1 MNYSKKKDQ
10 IIIHNLEVFCNHGVY
25 QEENVLGQKFLVD
38 AVIYTDNRTAG
49 LSDRLEDSVNYGEVC
64 RLIEELMKQQN
75 DKLIERVAER
85 ITAGILRRYPRV
97 DSVDLEVKKPWAPVM
112 RHIEYASVKIHRGR
126 HTAYV
131 GLGSNMGDR
140 EEYLKQAIR
149 SIDSLED
156 VRVCRQASILET
168 EPYGY
173 LEQDLF
179 LNTVICIETL
189 LEPEELLAQLMQ
201 IEKDAGRTRE
211 IHWGPRTLDLD
222 LLLYDDRILTNPE
235 LVIPHPGI
243 EKRKFVLDPLC
254 EIAPYEVHPL
264 LNKRFITLKEELDLT
279 DKNQ

>member
-25 QEENVLGQKFLVD
+25 KEENVLGQKFLVD
-38 AVIYTDNRTAG
+38 VVIYTDNRLAG

-64 RLIEELMKQQN
+64 RLIEEIMKQQN

-85 ITAGILRRYPRV
+85 IAAGILRKYSPI
-97 DSVDLEVKKPWAPVM
+97 DSVDVEVKKPWAPVM
-112 RHIEYASVKIHRGR
+112 RHIDYASVKIHRGR
-126 HTAYV
+126 HRAYI
-131 GLGSNMGDR
+131 GLGSNIGNR
-140 EEYLKQAIR
+140 EEYLKQAI
-149 SIDSLED
+149 SAIDSLED
-156 VRVCRQASILET
+156 VRVCRQASIQET

-173 LEQDLF
+173 LEQAPF

-189 LEPEELLAQLMQ
+189 LEPEELLSELMQ
-201 IEKDAGRTRE
+201 IEQEAGRTRE

-222 LLLYDDRILTNPE
+222 ILLYDDRILTSPD

-243 EKRKFVLDPLC
+243 EKRRFVLDPLC

-264 LNKRFITLKEELDLT
+264 LNKRFITLKEELEL
-279 DKNQ
+279 KEKSE

>member
-1 MNYSKKKDQ
+1 
-10 IIIHNLEVFCNHGVY
+10 
-25 QEENVLGQKFLVD
+25 
-38 AVIYTDNRTAG
+38 
-49 LSDRLEDSVNYGEVC
+49 
-64 RLIEELMKQQN
+64 
-75 DKLIERVAER
+75 
-85 ITAGILRRYPRV
+85 
-97 DSVDLEVKKPWAPVM
+97 
-112 RHIEYASVKIHRGR
+112 
-126 HTAYV
+126 
-131 GLGSNMGDR
+131 MGDR

-173 LEQDLF
+173 LEQDFF

>member
-25 QEENVLGQKFLVD
+25 KEENVLGQKFLVD
-38 AVIYTDNRTAG
+38 VVMHTDNRTAG

-64 RLIEELMKQQN
+64 RLIEEVMKQQN

-85 ITAGILRRYPRV
+85 IATSILRNYHRIDNV
-97 DSVDLEVKKPWAPVM
+97 EVEVKKPWAPVM
-112 RHIEYASVKIHRGR
+112 RHIEYASVRIQRRR
-126 HTAYV
+126 HKAYI

-140 EEYLKQAIR
+140 ESYLNHAIEA
-149 SIDSLED
+149 IDSLED
-156 VRVCRQASILET
+156 VNVCKKASILET

-173 LEQDLF
+173 LNQDRF
-179 LNTVICIETL
+179 LNTVICVETL
-189 LEPEELLAQLMQ
+189 LDPEELLDRLMQ

-222 LLLYDDRILTNPE
+222 ILLYDDSILTSTK

-264 LNKRFITLKEELDLT
+264 LNKRFITLKEELDST
-279 DKNQ
+279 EY

>member
-25 QEENVLGQKFLVD
+25 REENVLGQKFLVD
-38 AVIYTDNRTAG
+38 AVIYTDNRGAG

-85 ITAGILRRYPRV
+85 IAAGILRKYARI
-97 DSVDLEVKKPWAPVM
+97 DSLDLEVKKPWAPVM

-126 HTAYV
+126 HIAYI

-140 EEYLKQAIR
+140 EEYLKGAIR
-149 SIDSLED
+149 AIDSLED
-156 VRVCRQASILET
+156 VRVCQQASILET

-173 LEQDLF
+173 LEQDPF
-179 LNTVICIETL
+179 LNTVISVETL
-189 LEPEELLAQLMQ
+189 LEPEELLARLMQ

-222 LLLYDDRILTNPE
+222 LLLYDDRILTSPD

-264 LNKRFITLKEELDLT
+264 LNKRFITLKEELEQT
-279 DKNQ
+279 DISE

>member
-25 QEENVLGQKFLVD
+25 KEENILGQKFLVD
-38 AVIYTDNRTAG
+38 VVIYTDNRMAG
-49 LSDRLEDSVNYGEVC
+49 LSDRLEDSINYGEVC
-64 RLIEELMKQQN
+64 RLIEDIMKQQN

-85 ITAGILRRYPRV
+85 IASGILRKYSPV
-97 DSVDLEVKKPWAPVM
+97 DSVDVEVKKPWAPVM

-126 HTAYV
+126 HRAYI

-140 EEYLKQAIR
+140 EEYLKQAVR
-149 SIDSLED
+149 AIDSLED
-156 VRVCRQASILET
+156 VRVCQQASILET

-173 LEQDLF
+173 LDQDPF
-179 LNTVICIETL
+179 LNTVISLETL
-189 LEPEELLAQLMQ
+189 LEPEELLAKMMQ
-201 IEKDAGRTRE
+201 IEKEAGRTRE

-222 LLLYDDRILTNPE
+222 ILLYDDQVLTSPD

-243 EKRKFVLDPLC
+243 EKRSFVLDPLC

-264 LNKRFITLKEELDLT
+264 LKKRFITLKEELDLT
-279 DKNQ
+279 EKSE

>member
-25 QEENVLGQKFLVD
+25 KEENVLGQKFLVD
-38 AVIYTDNRTAG
+38 VVIYTDNRMAG
-49 LSDRLEDSVNYGEVC
+49 LSDRLEDSINYGEVC
-64 RLIEELMKQQN
+64 RLIENIMKQQN

-85 ITAGILRRYPRV
+85 IASGILRKYSPV
-97 DSVDLEVKKPWAPVM
+97 DSVDVEVKKPWAPVM

-126 HTAYV
+126 HRAYI

-140 EEYLKQAIR
+140 EEYLKQAIIA
-149 SIDSLED
+149 IDSLED
-156 VRVCRQASILET
+156 VRVCQQASIRET

-173 LEQDLF
+173 LDQDPF
-179 LNTVICIETL
+179 LNTVISLETL
-189 LEPEELLAQLMQ
+189 LEPEELLAKMMQ
-201 IEKDAGRTRE
+201 IEKEAGRTRE

-222 LLLYDDRILTNPE
+222 ILLYDDQVLTSPD

-243 EKRKFVLDPLC
+243 EKRSFVLDPLC

-264 LNKRFITLKEELDLT
+264 LKKRFITLKEELDLT
-279 DKNQ
+279 EKSE